1 MIKGE
6 LITLCRVPVLGTLV
20 LVTILALL
28 AGCSPKGTGGG
39 STAGQEEAALARRLD
54 EVERKN
60 ENTDLRLSRFIAM
73 QDSVNQMRNQTGD
86 QFPQQVFRGD
96 GRFKTI
102 ASTEV
107 FFNIDEYA
115 LDNEDQ
121 MLLDGMASKM
131 AESPNSLLYI
141 MGHADKS
148 GSSEHND
155 VLSAR
160 RALSALRYL
169 VKKYDIPLSRVSWL
183 GVGTDDQKYPDDLG
197 IARNKNRR
205 IEARLVVFE
214 PEQAA
219 GGVGK

>member
-1 MIKGE
+1 MKNE
-6 LITLCRVPVLGTLV
+6 LNTLRRVLVAGTLLLTAV
-20 LVTILALL
+20 LIVP
-28 AGCSPKGTGGG
+28 AGCGPKGTGGK
-39 STAGQEEAALARRLD
+39 STTSQEEAALARRLD
-54 EVERKN
+54 EVARKT

-73 QDSVNQMRNQTGD
+73 QDSINQMRNQTGD
-86 QFPQQVFRGD
+86 QFPQQVFQGD

-102 ASTEV
+102 SSTEV

-121 MLLDGMASKM
+121 MLLDGIASKM

-141 MGHADKS
+141 KGHTDKS
-148 GSSEHND
+148 GPSEHND

-160 RALSALRYL
+160 RAHSALRYL

-214 PEQAA
+214 AEQPV
-219 GGVGK
+219 GGTGN